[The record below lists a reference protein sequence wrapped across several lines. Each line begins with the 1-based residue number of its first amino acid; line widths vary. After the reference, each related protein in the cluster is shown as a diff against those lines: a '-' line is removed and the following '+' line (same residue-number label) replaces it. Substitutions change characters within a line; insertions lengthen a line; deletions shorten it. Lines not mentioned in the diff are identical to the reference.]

1 MGAHIIVFDLD
12 GTLADT
18 SADLLAA
25 ANQAVAEA
33 GWPPMLSHP
42 KDALC
47 AFRGGRAMLKLSYAR
62 LAAQGGSDLPQEE
75 AFIEAGY
82 PRLLAAYGDA
92 IDTHTRLYEG
102 AVQAVQA
109 LRAAGHA
116 TAICTNKPEALAVDL
131 VAKLGVSD
139 LFDAL
144 VGADTLPTRKPDVA
158 PYHETLRRAA
168 KRRFGVDL
176 GADVRDFPQSCLIGD
191 TVTDRET
198 ARAAGVPSILVGFG
212 PEGGDI
218 ARLSPEAILD
228 HYSDLPALI
237 ERVLSA

>member
-1 MGAHIIVFDLD
+1 MSAHIIVFDLD

-25 ANQAVAEA
+25 ANVAVQDMGFPVA
-33 GWPPMLSHP
+33 LTHP
-42 KDALC
+42 QDALC
-47 AFRGGRAMLKLSYAR
+47 AFRGARAMLTLAHER
-62 LAAQGGSDLPQEE
+62 LAQAGQALPSEL
-75 AFIEAGY
+75 AFVERGY
-82 PRLLAAYGDA
+82 PCLLAAYGAA
-92 IDTHTRLYEG
+92 IDRHTTLYAG
-102 AVQAVQA
+102 AVRAVQD

-131 VAKLGVSD
+131 IAKLGVAD

-168 KRRFGVDL
+168 LARFGVTLCD
-176 GADVRDFPQSCLIGD
+176 DPRQWPVSCLIGD

-218 ARLSPEAILD
+218 ARLQPDALLD
-228 HYSDLPALI
+228 HYDDLPLLI
-237 ERVLSA
+237 QNLLG